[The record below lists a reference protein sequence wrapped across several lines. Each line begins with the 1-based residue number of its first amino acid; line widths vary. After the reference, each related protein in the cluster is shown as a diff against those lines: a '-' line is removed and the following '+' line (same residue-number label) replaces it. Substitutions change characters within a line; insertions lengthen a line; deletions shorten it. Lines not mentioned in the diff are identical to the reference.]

1 MRLEPRC
8 DSNEGGT
15 KWACQAHFFVI
26 YTRTGRWSIPLQKQ
40 DLEKIVVPELE
51 ALGLELVKLEVVGAA
66 SRPVV
71 RLFIDRPGGVSVGD
85 CTLVSRTLSM
95 LFDEADP
102 FAGRYLLEVSSPGS
116 NRPLVTEG
124 HFQRFVGQPAKVTA
138 RAPEGGRITYT
149 GVIGSCIDGVVAL
162 ATDDGDVSV
171 NLGSIISA
179 QLVHQEYKIDKK
191 REKGEKRSKKQ
202 RRGGSS

>member
-1 MRLEPRC
+1 M
-8 DSNEGGT
+8 
-15 KWACQAHFFVI
+15 A
-26 YTRTGRWSIPLQKQ
+26 
-40 DLEKIVVPELE
+40 PELE
-51 ALGLELVKLEVVGAA
+51 ALGLELVKLELVGVTG
-66 SRPVV
+66 RPVV
-71 RLFIDRPGGVSVGD
+71 RLYIDKPGGVSISD
-85 CTLVSRTLSM
+85 CTLVSRTLGM

-102 FAGRYLLEVSSPGS
+102 ITSRYLLEVSSPGS

-124 HFQRFVGQPAKVTA
+124 HFQRFAGRPAKVTV

-149 GVIGSCIDGVVAL
+149 GVIGSCIDGIVTL
-162 ATDDGDVSV
+162 ATDDGDVFV

-202 RRGGSS
+202 RGGDLS